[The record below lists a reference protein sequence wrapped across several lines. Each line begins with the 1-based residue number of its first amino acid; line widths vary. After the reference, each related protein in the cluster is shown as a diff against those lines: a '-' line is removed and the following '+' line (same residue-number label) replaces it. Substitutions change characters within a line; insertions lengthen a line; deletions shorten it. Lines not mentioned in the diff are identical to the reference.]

1 MDTNEELPEI
11 PKCIACGFEI
21 DNPDGLHH
29 TMYDE
34 VVCDD
39 CRWMCEKCESTFST
53 LSDRNT
59 VDGFQIWCQG
69 CTDNSAHYCDICE
82 SMFTGYTYGTDDSD
96 HTFCESC
103 YTHETAYC
111 EECDN
116 TYYNGCN
123 TDHEGEEDSRLIH
136 DYSYRPDPKFY
147 RHPDEEYH
155 RLYFGIE
162 IETEVRGQSYADRK
176 VAAEYAVRLEGQ
188 GLAYLKSDG
197 SLECGFEIVTHPMT
211 HQYYA
216 NAESLWEVIRTLKSE
231 HGMMSWGTR
240 TCGLHVH
247 ISRAG
252 FNGGSHQHRFLQLV
266 YNNKKLYELLAGR
279 SASHWAKFDDNF
291 DPSTGQKSL
300 KHKFDRGGSDRY
312 SAVNTNNRNT
322 LEMRIFRG
330 SLNPRFIKSAIDL
343 AHASVEFTRTMSVKE
358 VIDGGLSCIKLI
370 QYIES
375 KSDLYP
381 SLSERIAIHKDII
394 NVIERGQNVSI
405 SSQFAE

>member
-21 DNPDGLHH
+21 DNPDDVGH

-39 CRWMCEKCESTFST
+39 CRWMCEKCESIFST
-53 LSDRNT
+53 LSDKIA
-59 VDGFQIWCQG
+59 VDGYQIWCQG

-147 RHPDEEYH
+147 RHPDEEPH

-231 HGMMSWGTR
+231 YGMMSWGTR

-279 SASHWAKFDDNF
+279 SASHWAKFDDNY

>member
-11 PKCIACGFEI
+11 PKCIACSFEI
-21 DNPDGLHH
+21 DNPDDVSH
-29 TMYDE
+29 TSYGE

-39 CRWMCEKCESTFST
+39 CKWTCEKCESIFSAA
-53 LSDRNT
+53 DDKNFIDNCE
-59 VDGFQIWCQG
+59 VWCQR
-69 CTDNSAHYCDICE
+69 CTDHSAHYCDICE
-82 SMFTGYTYGTDDSD
+82 SMFSGYTYGTDDSD
-96 HTFCESC
+96 STFCEPC
-103 YTHETAYC
+103 FNNETSYC

-116 TYYNGCN
+116 TYQYGCEI
-123 TDHEGEEDSRLIH
+123 DHQGEDDSRTIH
-136 DYSYRPDPKFY
+136 DYSYRPDPRFY
-147 RHPDEEYH
+147 RSPSEEFH

-162 IETEVRGQSYADRK
+162 METEVRGQDYALRR
-176 VAAEYAVRLEGQ
+176 VAAEYANKLEGQ

-216 NAESLWEVIRTLKSE
+216 NAESLWEVVRTLKTE
-231 HGMMSWGTR
+231 YNMMSWGTK

-247 ISRAG
+247 ISRLG
-252 FNGGSHQHRFLQLV
+252 FSGGSHQHRFLQLV

-279 SASHWAKFDDNF
+279 SASHWAKFDDNV
-291 DPSTGQKSL
+291 DPITNQKSL

-358 VIDGGLSCIKLI
+358 VIDGGLSCMKFI
-370 QYIES
+370 QYVES
-375 KSDLYP
+375 KPDLYP
-381 SLSERIAIHKDII
+381 SLNERIVIHKSVI
-394 NVIERGQNVSI
+394 NAIEGGQHVFI
-405 SSQFAE
+405 GSQFAE

>member
-1 MDTNEELPEI
+1 MDNDEELEVI
-11 PKCIACGFEI
+11 PKCIACDSEI
-21 DNPDGLHH
+21 DNPDEVNH
-29 TMYDE
+29 THDGE
-34 VVCDD
+34 IVCDD
-39 CRWMCEKCESTFST
+39 CVWGCEKCQKTFAS
-53 LSDRNT
+53 SDDRNI
-59 VDGFQIWCQG
+59 VDGCEVWCQR
-69 CTDNSAHYCDICE
+69 CTDQSAHWCDICE
-82 SMFTGYTYGTDDSD
+82 SIFSGYTYGTDDSD
-96 HTFCESC
+96 STFCEPC
-103 YTHETAYC
+103 FNNETSYC
-111 EECDN
+111 EQCDN
-116 TYYNGCN
+116 TYYNGCDA
-123 TDHEGEEDSRLIH
+123 DHESEDDNRLIH
-136 DYSYRPDPKFY
+136 DYSYRPDPRFF
-147 RHPDEEYH
+147 RSPSEEFH

-162 IETEVRGQSYADRK
+162 IETEVRGQDYASRRL
-176 VAAEYAVRLEGQ
+176 AAEYAQQLEGQ

-216 NAESLWEVIRTLKSE
+216 NAESLWEVIRTLKTE
-231 HGMMSWGTR
+231 YNMMSWGTR

-279 SASHWAKFDDNF
+279 SASHWAKFDDDV
-291 DPSTGQKSL
+291 DPNTGVKSL
-300 KHKFDRGGSDRY
+300 KHKFDRNGSDRY

-358 VIDGGLSCIKLI
+358 VIDNGLSCIKLI

-375 KSDLYP
+375 KADLYP
-381 SLSERIAIHKDII
+381 SLNERVVIHKSVI
-394 NVIERGQNVSI
+394 NQIERGTRVSI

>member
-1 MDTNEELPEI
+1 MEIDEELPEI

-21 DNPDGLHH
+21 DNPDDVGH

-147 RHPDEEYH
+147 RHPDEEPH

-176 VAAEYAVRLEGQ
+176 VAAEYAVKLEGQ

-231 HGMMSWGTR
+231 YGMMSWGTR

-343 AHASVEFTRTMSVKE
+343 AHASVEFTRTMSVPE
-358 VIDGGLSCIKLI
+358 VRDGGLSCLKFR

-375 KSDLYP
+375 KPDLYP
-381 SLSERIAIHKDII
+381 SLIERIKIHSD
-394 NVIERGQNVSI
+394 VLTRIEGKEHVSAG
-405 SSQFAE
+405 SKFSE